1 MGARDFLPVTL
12 TVFSACLIVWHNS
25 CMNLHRLGRSSVAF
39 AGQGALS
46 LDTRL
51 PGRGCLRKRRFVMPE
66 GKVKWFNAAKGYG
79 FIDVGDGIDV
89 FVHYSAIQK
98 EGYRTLSEGESVR
111 FEMVEGP
118 KGRQATNV
126 VSI

>member
-1 MGARDFLPVTL
+1 
-12 TVFSACLIVWHNS
+12 
-25 CMNLHRLGRSSVAF
+25 
-39 AGQGALS
+39 
-46 LDTRL
+46 
-51 PGRGCLRKRRFVMPE
+51 MPE

-126 VSI
+126 VPLVT